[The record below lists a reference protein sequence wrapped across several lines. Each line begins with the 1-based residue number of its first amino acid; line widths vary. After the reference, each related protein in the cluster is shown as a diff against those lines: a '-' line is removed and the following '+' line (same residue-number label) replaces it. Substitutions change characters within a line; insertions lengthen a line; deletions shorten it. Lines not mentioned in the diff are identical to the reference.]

1 MDVLGPEG
9 FILDFPHS
17 QAIIESYENLSFSIA
32 LYAKPHHV
40 SKRPVYASSK
50 SALTKDRDY
59 IFEPGAARDNPIL
72 LDDDSEEQAELDMG
86 AKELEMGIDTYDP
99 DRGITPSDI
108 PGVIL
113 TKFSFPNSSD

>member
-1 MDVLGPEG
+1 MTGHE
-9 FILDFPHS
+9 
-17 QAIIESYENLSFSIA
+17 
-32 LYAKPHHV
+32 
-40 SKRPVYASSK
+40 
-50 SALTKDRDY
+50 RDTVDIRY
-59 IFEPGAARDNPIL
+59 YCCYNDMP
-72 LDDDSEEQAELDMG
+72 DDDSEEQAELDMG

>member
-1 MDVLGPEG
+1 
-9 FILDFPHS
+9 
-17 QAIIESYENLSFSIA
+17 
-32 LYAKPHHV
+32 
-40 SKRPVYASSK
+40 
-50 SALTKDRDY
+50 
-59 IFEPGAARDNPIL
+59 
-72 LDDDSEEQAELDMG
+72 MG